1 MNENQIGVVRN
12 ARRDPFEIELVKKDD
27 PLCLPVEAMPLD
39 GLLAIYR
46 NPSLPIPLRFKAMAE
61 AAKYMHPRMG
71 IQVHMDETSF
81 AGRLERAIER
91 SNKIKNGAVL
101 VNGTKL
107 IEAKLETI
115 RRRI

>member
-1 MNENQIGVVRN
+1 
-12 ARRDPFEIELVKKDD
+12 
-27 PLCLPVEAMPLD
+27 MPLD

-91 SNKIKNGAVL
+91 SNKIKNGA
-101 VNGTKL
+101 GTKL
-107 IEAKLETI
+107 IETKPEPI

>member
-1 MNENQIGVVRN
+1 MSVFDKPVV
-12 ARRDPFEIELVKKDD
+12 FVQETD
-27 PLCLPVEAMPLD
+27 PLGLPLNAMPLD
-39 GLLAIYR
+39 GLLAIFR

-61 AAKYMHPRMG
+61 AAKYMHPR
-71 IQVHMDETSF
+71 SF

>member
-1 MNENQIGVVRN
+1 MRFDQ
-12 ARRDPFEIELVKKDD
+12 
-27 PLCLPVEAMPLD
+27 
-39 GLLAIYR
+39 
-46 NPSLPIPLRFKAMAE
+46 LPIALHRLHPE

-91 SNKIKNGAVL
+91 SNKIKNGA
-101 VNGTKL
+101 GTKL
-107 IEAKLETI
+107 IETKPEPI

>member
-1 MNENQIGVVRN
+1 MRFDQ
-12 ARRDPFEIELVKKDD
+12 
-27 PLCLPVEAMPLD
+27 
-39 GLLAIYR
+39 
-46 NPSLPIPLRFKAMAE
+46 LPIALHRLHPE